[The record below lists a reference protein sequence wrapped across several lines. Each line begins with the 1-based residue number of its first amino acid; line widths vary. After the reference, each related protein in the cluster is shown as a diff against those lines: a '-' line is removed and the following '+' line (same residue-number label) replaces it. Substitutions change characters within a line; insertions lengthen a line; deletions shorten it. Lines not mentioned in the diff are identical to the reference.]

1 MLIDGQKQEIVWKS
15 PNKKVSP
22 TGETFLCYS
31 SVSDVVSFS
40 VVSTTSTISSSTS
53 SGYTT
58 AIVTTLAP
66 SSILIKR
73 TPNVAR
79 PV

>member
-1 MLIDGQKQEIVWKS
+1 MLIDGQKQEIVLKV
-15 PNKKVSP
+15 PLKVSP
-22 TGETFLCYS
+22 TGETFYVILLFLMLFRFCCFYNFN
-31 SVSDVVSFS
+31 DFFFHFFWF
-40 VVSTTSTISSSTS
+40 
-53 SGYTT
+53 TT